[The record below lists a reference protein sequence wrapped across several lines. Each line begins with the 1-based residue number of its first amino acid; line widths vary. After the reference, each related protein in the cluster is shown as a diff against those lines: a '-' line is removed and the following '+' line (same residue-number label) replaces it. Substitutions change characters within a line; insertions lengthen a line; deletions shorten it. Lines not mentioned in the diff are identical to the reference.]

1 MKKGNNPYAALNKER
16 RRRRLAVVIPY
27 LSSSDGAPM
36 LPPYF
41 DLFAT
46 SAAGS
51 GDNIDYLIFHCGTG

>member
-16 RRRRLAVVIPY
+16 RRRRLAMVITY
-27 LSSSDGAPM
+27 LSSLYGALM

-46 SAAGS
+46 SAAGL
-51 GDNIDYLIFHCGTG
+51 GDDINYLIFHCKTG

>member
-1 MKKGNNPYAALNKER
+1 MKTGNNPYAALNEER
-16 RRRRLAVVIPY
+16 RQQRLAVVIPY

-51 GDNIDYLIFHCGTG
+51 GDDINYLIFHCRTG